1 MADMIPVDKKVY
13 WEPREDG
20 LRPVTY
26 NRSSGQYEDVVW
38 TPLGSYAVVRGVV

>member
-13 WEPREDG
+13 WEEREDG

-26 NRSSGQYEDVVW
+26 NRSNHS
-38 TPLGSYAVVRGVV
+38 